1 MGPDLLLIHSN
12 NIIEKDQ
19 GQTPSYMLIWVLFLA
34 KNGKKL
40 NYPTAE
46 QRGINRNIH
55 NPPKGRGINKP
66 QAYETPV
73 RRVYGVLVRLRRI
86 EI

>member
-1 MGPDLLLIHSN
+1 M
-12 NIIEKDQ
+12 
-19 GQTPSYMLIWVLFLA
+19 
-34 KNGKKL
+34 

-55 NPPKGRGINKP
+55 NRPKRRGINKP

-73 RRVYGVLVRLRRI
+73 RRIYGGLVRLRRI
-86 EI
+86 EILNHDSFYILEITPIIQ

>member
-1 MGPDLLLIHSN
+1 M
-12 NIIEKDQ
+12 
-19 GQTPSYMLIWVLFLA
+19 
-34 KNGKKL
+34 

-55 NPPKGRGINKP
+55 NRPKGRGINKP
-66 QAYETPV
+66 QAYQTPV
-73 RRVYGVLVRLRRI
+73 RRVYGGLVRLRRI

>member
-1 MGPDLLLIHSN
+1 MGPDLLLIYSN

-40 NYPTAE
+40 KYKIMILSIFWNFF
-46 QRGINRNIH
+46 H
-55 NPPKGRGINKP
+55 NCSIFLK
-66 QAYETPV
+66 
-73 RRVYGVLVRLRRI
+73 
-86 EI
+86 